1 MSACYFAWINGC
13 FVMQTDTRVHV
24 TVLGI
29 GGEGSGLPPF
39 LVQTHE
45 PVIEQ
50 LWGPLSGGTQ
60 FI

>member
-1 MSACYFAWINGC
+1 
-13 FVMQTDTRVHV
+13 MQTDTRVHV